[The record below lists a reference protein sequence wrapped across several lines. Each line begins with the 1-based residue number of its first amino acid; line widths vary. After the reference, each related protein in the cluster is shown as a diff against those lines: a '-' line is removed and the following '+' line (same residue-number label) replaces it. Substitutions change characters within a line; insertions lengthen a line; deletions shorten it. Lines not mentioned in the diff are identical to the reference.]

1 MHSKA
6 LGRTQEH
13 SRFAPSTLRN
23 AFCIAI
29 NRNQHSRLLHQLF
42 AECLLRVEPEALS
55 RLGTTGA
62 ARPLVGGGLGDGGDE
77 ERLDPDARIVHL
89 MREVIRCTQMALRSH
104 SDGTQMEMRWHSD
117 GTQMALGCTQMLQ
130 SCAHL
135 LLGEARVDDI
145 HDPIDRE
152 GGLRDVRR
160 EDNLTAGR
168 AAGLSGRRRRIEDGA
183 LAIHG

>member
-6 LGRTQEH
+6 LGRTQAH

-55 RLGTTGA
+55 GLGTTGA

-77 ERLDPDARIVHL
+77 ERLDPDPRIVHL
-89 MREVIRCTQMALRSH
+89 MREVIRCTRIAL
-104 SDGTQMEMRWHSD
+104 RWHSD
-117 GTQMALGCTQMLQ
+117 AHRCFNHARTFCLAKPGSTTYTIPSIVREVSAMFVEKIILRPGGPPGFRGGGGGSKMARWRSMGNV
-130 SCAHL
+130 
-135 LLGEARVDDI
+135 E
-145 HDPIDRE
+145 
-152 GGLRDVRR
+152 
-160 EDNLTAGR
+160 
-168 AAGLSGRRRRIEDGA
+168 
-183 LAIHG
+183 